1 MNPSRIFILR
11 PVATTLLMVAI
22 LVVGAI
28 AYLQLPLSA
37 LPEVAYPTIQVQTF
51 YPGASPEVITSA
63 ITAPLEKQFG
73 QMPGLSQMSS
83 TSSAGASVIT
93 LEFSLSL
100 AIDVAEQQV
109 QAAISGAQN
118 LLPQDLPAP
127 PIYAKVNPADAPV
140 LILGLTSKVMPLT
153 EVEDLADTR
162 IAQKISQI
170 KGVGVVSISGGQ
182 RPAVRVVANPRAMA
196 AYGLNLDDLRTTINN
211 ANQNGPKG
219 TLDGPSTAYTVNTN
233 DQIRNAQDYG
243 EVVVAYKNGAAVRLR
258 DVATL
263 VAGAENAKLGGW
275 MNSIPALILNVQ
287 RQPGANVVDVV
298 NRIRDLLPSLQAT
311 LPAGVDLA
319 VLTDRTTTIR
329 ASVADV
335 EFELVLAVVLVVLVI
350 YLFLRNVPAT
360 IIPSLSVPL
369 SLIGTF
375 AVMYL
380 ANFSLNN
387 LSLMA
392 LTIATGFVVDDAIVM
407 IENISRYIE
416 LGETPLDAALKGAG
430 QIGFTIISLT
440 VSLIAVLIPLLFMQ
454 DVVGRLFR
462 EFAVTLAVTIL
473 ISAVV
478 SLTLVPMMCAKL
490 LKHRPADQHAALES
504 GRWFSSLVEWYGR
517 RLTWVLDHQRLTLYV
532 AAATLALTAVLY
544 VLIPKGFFP
553 EQDTGLIQG
562 VSEATES
569 ISYAAMAERQQ
580 VLAAAILRDP
590 EVQSLSSFIGV
601 DGNNVTLNSGR
612 FLINL
617 KPRSARSTNL
627 ADAIRRLKNETAGI
641 PGITLYMQPV
651 QDLTLDNTVSRTQYQ
666 FTLESADATALS
678 TWTPKLLA
686 ALREQPE
693 LADVVSNQED
703 NGLAAYVT
711 IDRDSAARL
720 GISVGTVDNAL
731 YDAFGQRIVSTIF
744 TQSNQYRVILEA
756 DPATYRSVDSLAS
769 IYVPSAAG
777 GQVPLSAI
785 ARVDVET
792 RPLLIN
798 HLAQFP
804 ATTVSFNLEP
814 RGLARRRRHG
824 HRKCRTRRR
833 IAGQHQDHISGSG
846 ARVSQQPDQRT
857 AAAAGRGARHVH
869 RSRCAV
875 RELHPSHHDPLD
887 PAFGGD
893 RRAARPHAG
902 GGRLDDHC
910 ADRNHPAH
918 RHREEERD
926 SDDRLRG
933 RRAARRRADAARGNL
948 QGVPAALSPHSD
960 DNSSRHLRCAA
971 AHVRHGD
978 GIRAAPP
985 ARREHRRRPS
995 GEPGF
1000 DVVHDAGDLSC
1011 IRPHRSPHPRTRA
1024 ARHRRNARGQSDVNI
1039 SAPFIRRPVATVLL
1053 TAGVAMCGAVA
1064 FMLLPVAPLPRIDVP
1079 AIFVSA
1085 QLPGASPEVMASTVA
1100 TPLERHLGA
1109 IADLD
1114 DMTSNSGVG
1123 TSSIQLTFGVDRD
1136 IDGAARDVQAAIVA
1150 AHADLPSSLTRNPS
1164 YRKLNSALFPVM
1176 AIAMTS
1182 DVLTQGQIYD
1192 AADAVISQ
1200 RLSQLPGVGGVNVNG
1215 SALPAV
1221 RVELNPLSLS
1231 KYGIG
1236 LQDVRAAISNANAN
1250 APKGAIESDR
1260 LHYQIYT
1267 NDNARD
1273 AGPYRSLIIANRNGA
1288 TVRLGDVA
1296 TVLDMQDGAT
1306 ENIRT
1311 YGLYNGKPAVFVQVY
1326 QQPGA
1331 NVIEMIDA
1339 VKAELPLLKSSI
1351 DPKIDLVVTFDRSIT
1366 IRASLRQVEQTLAAR
1381 RRLRHPRRVCVPEQL
1396 SRGADSRAGRS
1407 RVADRHIRRDVS
1419 ARLHARQF
1427 LADGAHGRHGVR
1439 GR

>member
-22 LVVGAI
+22 LIVGAI

-73 QMPGLSQMSS
+73 QMPGLSEMSS

-93 LEFSLSL
+93 LQFSLAL

-109 QAAISGAQN
+109 QAAISAAQN

-140 LILGLTSKVMPLT
+140 LILGITSKVMPLT

-182 RPAVRVVANPRAMA
+182 RPAVRIVANPRAMA
-196 AYGLNLDDLRTTINN
+196 AYGLNLDDLRTTISN

-219 TLDGPSTAYTVNTN
+219 TLDGPSSAYTVNTN
-233 DQIRNAQDYG
+233 DQIKNADDYG
-243 EVVVAYKNGAAVRLR
+243 NVVIAYKNGAPVRLK

-263 VAGAENAKLGGW
+263 ISGAENAKLGGW
-275 MNSIPALILNVQ
+275 MNSTPALILNVQ

-298 NRIRDLLPSLQAT
+298 NRIHGLLPSLQAA

-319 VLTDRTTTIR
+319 ILTDRTTTIR

-416 LGETPLDAALKGAG
+416 LGESPLEAALKGAG

-490 LKHRPADQHAALES
+490 LKHRPAGEHAALES
-504 GRWFSSLVEWYGR
+504 GRWFAAVVEWYGKK
-517 RLTWVLDHQRLTLYV
+517 LTWVLDHQRLTLYV
-532 AAATLALTAVLY
+532 ATATVALTAILY

-553 EQDTGLIQG
+553 DQDTGLIQG

-569 ISYAAMAERQQ
+569 VSYAGMAERQQ
-580 VLAAAILRDP
+580 ALALAILKDP
-590 EVQSLSSFIGV
+590 DVLSLSSFIGV

-617 KPRSARSTNL
+617 KPRGERGSNV
-627 ADAIRRLKNETAGI
+627 ADSIRRLRTETADV

-651 QDLTLDNTVSRTQYQ
+651 QDLTLDTTISRTQYQ
-666 FTLESADATALS
+666 FTLESADSAALS
-678 TWTPKLLA
+678 TWTPKLLT
-686 ALREQPE
+686 ALRQQPE

-703 NGLAAYVT
+703 NGLAAYIT

-756 DPATYRSVDSLAS
+756 DPASYQSVDSLAS
-769 IYVPSAAG
+769 IYLPSASG

-785 ARVDVET
+785 AKVDVET

-804 ATTVSFNLEP
+804 ATTVSFNLSEGTSLGAGVSAIENAEHGVGLPASIRTTFQGAALAFRSNLSDELLLLVAAVLVMYIVLGVLYESFIHPITILSTLPSAGIGALLALMLAGDDLTIIALIGIILLIGIVKKNAILMIDFAVVAQRDEGLSP
-814 RGLARRRRHG
+814 RDAIYKACLLRFRPILMTTVAAIFGALPLMFGTGTGSELRHPLGVSIVGGLLVSQVLTLFTTPVIYLAFD
-824 HRKCRTRRR
+824 R
-833 IAGQHQDHISGSG
+833 IA
-846 ARVSQQPDQRT
+846 A
-857 AAAAGRGARHVH
+857 
-869 RSRCAV
+869 
-875 RELHPSHHDPLD
+875 
-887 PAFGGD
+887 
-893 RRAARPHAG
+893 
-902 GGRLDDHC
+902 
-910 ADRNHPAH
+910 
-918 RHREEERD
+918 
-926 SDDRLRG
+926 RLRG
-933 RRAARRRADAARGNL
+933 PAKAGTEANL
-948 QGVPAALSPHSD
+948 
-960 DNSSRHLRCAA
+960 
-971 AHVRHGD
+971 
-978 GIRAAPP
+978 
-985 ARREHRRRPS
+985 
-995 GEPGF
+995 PG
-1000 DVVHDAGDLSC
+1000 
-1011 IRPHRSPHPRTRA
+1011 
-1024 ARHRRNARGQSDVNI
+1024 
-1039 SAPFIRRPVATVLL
+1039 
-1053 TAGVAMCGAVA
+1053 
-1064 FMLLPVAPLPRIDVP
+1064 PLPD
-1079 AIFVSA
+1079 
-1085 QLPGASPEVMASTVA
+1085 ST
-1100 TPLERHLGA
+1100 T
-1109 IADLD
+1109 
-1114 DMTSNSGVG
+1114 
-1123 TSSIQLTFGVDRD
+1123 
-1136 IDGAARDVQAAIVA
+1136 
-1150 AHADLPSSLTRNPS
+1150 
-1164 YRKLNSALFPVM
+1164 
-1176 AIAMTS
+1176 
-1182 DVLTQGQIYD
+1182 
-1192 AADAVISQ
+1192 
-1200 RLSQLPGVGGVNVNG
+1200 
-1215 SALPAV
+1215 
-1221 RVELNPLSLS
+1221 
-1231 KYGIG
+1231 
-1236 LQDVRAAISNANAN
+1236 
-1250 APKGAIESDR
+1250 
-1260 LHYQIYT
+1260 
-1267 NDNARD
+1267 
-1273 AGPYRSLIIANRNGA
+1273 
-1288 TVRLGDVA
+1288 
-1296 TVLDMQDGAT
+1296 
-1306 ENIRT
+1306 
-1311 YGLYNGKPAVFVQVY
+1311 
-1326 QQPGA
+1326 
-1331 NVIEMIDA
+1331 
-1339 VKAELPLLKSSI
+1339 
-1351 DPKIDLVVTFDRSIT
+1351 
-1366 IRASLRQVEQTLAAR
+1366 
-1381 RRLRHPRRVCVPEQL
+1381 
-1396 SRGADSRAGRS
+1396 
-1407 RVADRHIRRDVS
+1407 
-1419 ARLHARQF
+1419 
-1427 LADGAHGRHGVR
+1427 
-1439 GR
+1439 